1 MAKEGKTIQSVDRAI
16 EILRC
21 FEKNEEL
28 GVTEIGKMVNLHK
41 STAFNLISTLEKAG
55 LLTKDENSS
64 RYKLGIE
71 LFRLGTLVNSNLRK
85 MCMPYLEK
93 LVGMYSETVNLVARN
108 DDLVIYLE
116 KIDSP
121 HSMRISTN
129 EGMRLPMYSTAVG
142 KSIMATLPKDEVED
156 IIGKI
161 SFCKFT
167 EYTIC
172 GAGELLDQ
180 LQSIREKGYAEDI
193 QEYEIGL
200 TCVAAAIR
208 DYTGIANYAISVSG
222 PHSRMTE
229 EVRSRIGQTLVEF
242 TGELSRKMGYWHIDI

>member
-21 FEKNEEL
+21 FEKNDEL

-55 LLTKDENSS
+55 LLSKDEDSS
-64 RYKLGIE
+64 KYKLGIE
-71 LFRLGTLVNSNLRK
+71 LFRLGTFVDSNLRK

-93 LVGMYSETVNLVARN
+93 LVSMYSETVNLVARN
-108 DDLVIYLE
+108 EDLVVYLE

-142 KSIMATLPKDEVED
+142 KSIMATLPEEDVKD
-156 IIGKI
+156 IIEKI
-161 SFCKFT
+161 TFARFT
-167 EYTIC
+167 EHTIC
-172 GAGELLDQ
+172 GVEELLRQ
-180 LQSIREKGYAEDI
+180 LDNIRKKGYAEDI

-200 TCVAAAIR
+200 TCVAASIR

-229 EVRSRIGQTLVEF
+229 EVRARIGQTLVEF
-242 TGELSRKMGYWHIDI
+242 TGELSRKMGY